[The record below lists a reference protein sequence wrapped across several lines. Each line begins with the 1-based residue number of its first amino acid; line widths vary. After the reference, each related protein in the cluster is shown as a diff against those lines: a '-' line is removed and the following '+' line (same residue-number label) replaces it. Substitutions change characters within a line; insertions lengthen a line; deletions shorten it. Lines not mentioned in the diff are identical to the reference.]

1 MVWISWVRANYYR
14 ECAYYN
20 YDLRTGREITLE
32 DLLGVDWKEKAYSV
46 ILSEMKEREKE
57 KGEEL
62 YFRLDTGEYAF
73 TELPEHP
80 GFLYQCRGKSCN
92 CIWQI

>member
-1 MVWISWVRANYYR
+1 
-14 ECAYYN
+14 
-20 YDLRTGREITLE
+20 
-32 DLLGVDWKEKAYSV
+32 
-46 ILSEMKEREKE
+46 MKEREKE

-80 GFLYQCRGKSCN
+80 DFYINAKGNPVIVFGKYEIGYGYIGEQEFEIPVS
-92 CIWQI
+92 